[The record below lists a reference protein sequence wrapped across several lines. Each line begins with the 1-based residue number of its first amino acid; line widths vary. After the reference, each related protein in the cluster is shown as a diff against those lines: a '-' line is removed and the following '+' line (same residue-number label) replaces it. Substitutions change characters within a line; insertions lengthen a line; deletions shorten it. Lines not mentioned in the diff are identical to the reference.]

1 MSKQSSSSETAE
13 VRRPVLMV
21 CLLVGL
27 AALPDAMIPLALKAG
42 VMDRWGVSP
51 SSAHWF
57 VAASLI
63 GAFVAVPMLRRLQL
77 RFGPGQLVFGA
88 AMVNGL
94 ALVALWSPISFSAA
108 LSIRVVEGMADIVS
122 LAVLLGLLEAGRQHK
137 AGSRFGPAGLALM
150 LGLASGAVIGGVS
163 APSIGEGVFLIGAAM
178 CLLLALAAAGW
189 SHPLGLLA
197 DRQARVSAAMAKS
210 GRRSSLWPAL
220 TFAFGDRAIGAVVS
234 VTATLYLV
242 DELDRS
248 SRFVGAAMGA
258 SLAILAI
265 GAWPAGLLADRIGAM
280 PVRVVSVVGYAG
292 AFAALA
298 AAPWM
303 NMTAVLLVLVLLG
316 VAGAGLYP
324 TTLIL
329 ASRAGGGPVDMGGVH
344 AMGSLGY
351 LIGIVGA
358 GLMMAGDD
366 GQYQAVLLFF
376 ATGYLLLNIPAVIKI
391 SSRVTSP
398 RHEVIGN

>member
-1 MSKQSSSSETAE
+1 
-13 VRRPVLMV
+13 
-21 CLLVGL
+21 
-27 AALPDAMIPLALKAG
+27 
-42 VMDRWGVSP
+42 
-51 SSAHWF
+51 
-57 VAASLI
+57 
-63 GAFVAVPMLRRLQL
+63 
-77 RFGPGQLVFGA
+77 
-88 AMVNGL
+88 
-94 ALVALWSPISFSAA
+94 
-108 LSIRVVEGMADIVS
+108 
-122 LAVLLGLLEAGRQHK
+122 
-137 AGSRFGPAGLALM
+137 
-150 LGLASGAVIGGVS
+150 GLASGAVIGGVS

-178 CLLLALAAAGW
+178 CLLLALAAAGG

-303 NMTAVLLVLVLLG
+303 NMTSVLLVLVLLG

-344 AMGSLGY
+344 AIGSLGY
-351 LIGIVGA
+351 LVGIIGA
-358 GLMMAGDD
+358 GIMMTGDAGA